1 MEVVIIDY
9 GAGNLFSVQKAFE
22 RIGVQVKTSSDFE
35 VISSADKVVFPGVG
49 HAKAAMDQLK
59 QSKLDTLIPFLKQPV
74 LGICLGM
81 QLLCESSDEGNIKG
95 LGIFNTKV
103 KCFNDST
110 LVPQMGWNDVKFENL
125 MTNQSTLDGAYY
137 FVHSY
142 RAELCTQ
149 TIGVCDYQYP
159 FSAVLQQ
166 DNFLACQFH
175 PEKSGVLGE
184 KFLQTFLAQ

>member
-35 VISSADKVVFPGVG
+35 VISSSDKVVFPGVG

-59 QSKLDTLIPFLKQPV
+59 QTKLDTLIPSLKQPV

-81 QLLCESSDEGNIKG
+81 QLLCESTDEGNIKG

-103 KCFNDST
+103 KRFDDST
-110 LVPQMGWNDVKFENL
+110 LVPQMGWNDVVFNTP
-125 MTNQSTLDGAYY
+125 MTNQSDLSGAYY
-137 FVHSY
+137 FVHSF
-142 RAELCTQ
+142 RAEICTQ
-149 TIGVCDYQYP
+149 TIGVCDYQNP

-166 DNFLACQFH
+166 DNFFACQFH

-184 KFLQTFLAQ
+184 QFLQTFLAQ